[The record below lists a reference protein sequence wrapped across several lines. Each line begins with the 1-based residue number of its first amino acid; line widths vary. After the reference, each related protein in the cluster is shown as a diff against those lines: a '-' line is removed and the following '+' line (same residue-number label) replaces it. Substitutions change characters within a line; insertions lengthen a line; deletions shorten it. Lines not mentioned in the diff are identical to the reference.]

1 MILNP
6 EKLNITE
13 EERQALME
21 IFKQCVLDCLQMKNF
36 DLRSTTHDSG
46 TTKFPHSE
54 NICP

>member
-13 EERQALME
+13 EERQALTE
-21 IFKQCVLDCLQMKNF
+21 LFKQCVLDCLQKKNF

-46 TTKFPHSE
+46 IAKFPHSDFF
-54 NICP
+54 CS

>member
-13 EERQALME
+13 EERKALTKL
-21 IFKQCVLDCLQMKNF
+21 FVQCVFDYLQMKNF

-46 TTKFPHSE
+46 IAKFPHSE
-54 NICP
+54 KFYS

>member
-13 EERQALME
+13 EERQALLE

-36 DLRSTTHDSG
+36 DLRTTTHDSG
-46 TTKFPHSE
+46 ITKFPHSDFF
-54 NICP
+54 CS

>member
-13 EERQALME
+13 EERQALTKL
-21 IFKQCVLDCLQMKNF
+21 FKQYVLDYLQMKIF

-46 TTKFPHSE
+46 ITKFSHSDFF
-54 NICP
+54 CS